1 MSRGEFEE
9 FGVNFTRNKKLAKE
23 LGYREFH
30 YLSEHT
36 STNNKFN
43 KTVYCVDRE
52 AFNRLIREW
61 NKIDN
66 RWKHTEK

>member
-1 MSRGEFEE
+1 MHKGEFEE
-9 FGVNFTRNKKLAKE
+9 FGINFTRDKKLAKE

-43 KTVYCVDRE
+43 RVVYCIDK
-52 AFNRLIREW
+52 ADFNKLLCGW
-61 NKIDN
+61 NKIDS